1 LGLIETFLS
10 CCPGVAWGLGA
21 RVRGGRPSTYSRKFK
36 RKAVALVR
44 STSRPINQVAR
55 ELGRNDLAAARE
67 AASRG
72 VA

>member
-1 LGLIETFLS
+1 M
-10 CCPGVAWGLGA
+10 
-21 RVRGGRPSTYSRKFK
+21 RGGRPSTYSRKFK

>member
-1 LGLIETFLS
+1 
-10 CCPGVAWGLGA
+10 
-21 RVRGGRPSTYSRKFK
+21 VRGGRPSTYSREFK

>member
-10 CCPGVAWGLGA
+10 CCPGLAWGLGT